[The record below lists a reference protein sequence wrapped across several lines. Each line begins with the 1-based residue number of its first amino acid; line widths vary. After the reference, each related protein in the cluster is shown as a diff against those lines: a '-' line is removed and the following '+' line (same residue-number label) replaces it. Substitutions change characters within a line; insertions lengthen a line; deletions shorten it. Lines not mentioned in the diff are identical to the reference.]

1 MWTPTLLD
9 VSLDRNTEAWINDN
23 IGRSEG
29 GARLAIIVNVVCD
42 QWTRC
47 LTAICLASCQDD
59 LRLGELFTSLV
70 GAVGQWFRKRSL
82 AWSIRDVVGT
92 VSYLSDLEIARSYF
106 LKSSLLSSK
115 TLDAER
121 FLSPAIDCI
130 LLCLESPWRWAS
142 NVKERVSCWSGA
154 AGSVHKNTGGDR
166 TICVVYWSKKISKR
180 ACVNVGSLCVWV
192 YDIDCANWNTGYP
205 LSFDC

>member
-1 MWTPTLLD
+1 MRTPTLLV
-9 VSLDRNTEAWINDN
+9 VSLDRDTEAWINGD
-23 IGRSEG
+23 ISRRES
-29 GARLAIIVNVVCD
+29 GARLAIIVNVICD

-47 LTAICLASCQDD
+47 LTTVRFTSCQDD

-121 FLSPAIDCI
+121 FLSPAVHYI

-142 NVKERVSCWSGA
+142 NVKDRVSSWSGA

-166 TICVVYWSKKISKR
+166 TVGVVYWSVK
-180 ACVNVGSLCVWV
+180 V
-192 YDIDCANWNTGYP
+192 
-205 LSFDC
+205 